1 MASRLRSLRQHPRF
15 RQGRGRERFPAA
27 DHWVAGRRGRRSRG
41 AHRRLRAP
49 ARRDRSRWELT
60 LRAGTGGPDAR
71 VELIVIGA
79 GAAGLWAAARA
90 AELGCEVLVL
100 EKTPRTGTKVLASG
114 GTRCNLTTTLGL
126 AEAARL
132 FGPAGERFLRG
143 ALRVLSPAN
152 VRERFEA
159 LGVPTVAEPLEK
171 IFPASHRARDVRD
184 ALEGWARGAGA
195 RIECDSAVLG
205 FEHANGEWRV
215 SLQDG
220 RVCRARKLC
229 VCPGGMSYPRTGT
242 TGDGYAWLAALG
254 LPLVEPVPALV
265 PLLSPEPWVRE
276 LAGVSL
282 QEVDVEL
289 RAPDGARV
297 AARTR
302 PIVFTHKGIS
312 GPGAMDLSEPVAREE
327 ARATGRAGRAARAHS
342 LRLDL
347 APALER
353 ERLQALL
360 ASLAGRPG
368 APLLARLARERARAA
383 APDRLRGR
391 SRRGAWRRLHASTSS
406 RAPRRHALV
415 EAVKGLAIPITG
427 TLGFDAGGGHR
438 RGSRAVGRRRRN
450 AAREGNRGALGVRGD
465 PRSVRP
471 HRRAQLPGRV
481 LDGRARRARRGA
493 GDRPPVRSGC
503 RGGDVRARDAAG
515 CAAATRGLGLLDDL
529 RDDGIQRSGARPAR
543 AAEARKQRHPL
554 AELGGGLGRDVLE
567 LEHAAVVAI
576 VSQ

>member
-1 MASRLRSLRQHPRF
+1 M
-15 RQGRGRERFPAA
+15 GA
-27 DHWVAGRRGRRSRG
+27 DA
-41 AHRRLRAP
+41 
-49 ARRDRSRWELT
+49 ARRHR
-60 LRAGTGGPDAR
+60 GPDAR
-71 VELIVIGA
+71 AQLIVIGA

-114 GTRCNLTTTLGL
+114 GTRCNLTTTLGSR
-126 AEAARL
+126 EAARL
-132 FGPAGERFLRG
+132 FGPAGARFLRG

-159 LGVPTVAEPLEK
+159 LGVPTVAEPLDK
-171 IFPASHRARDVRD
+171 VFPASHRARDVRD
-184 ALEGWARGAGA
+184 ALERWARGAGA

-205 FEHANGEWRV
+205 FERADGEWRV

-220 RVCRARKLC
+220 RVYRARKLC

-265 PLLSPEPWVRE
+265 PLVSPEPWVRE

-282 QEVDVEL
+282 QAVEVEL
-289 RAPDGARV
+289 RSPDGARV

-327 ARATGRAGRAARAHS
+327 ARARQGGRAARAHS

-347 APALER
+347 APALGR

-368 APLLARLARERARAA
+368 APLLAPSLATELALPRRLVARVLAQAGLAPGARVNELARA
-383 APDRLRGR
+383 
-391 SRRGAWRRLHASTSS
+391 
-406 RAPRRHALV
+406 RRHALV
-415 EAVKGLAIPITG
+415 EAVKGLAIPVTG
-427 TLGFDAGGGHR
+427 TWASSER
-438 RGSRAVGRRRRN
+438 RS
-450 AAREGNRGALGVRGD
+450 
-465 PRSVRP
+465 
-471 HRRAQLPGRV
+471 
-481 LDGRARRARRGA
+481 
-493 GDRPPVRSGC
+493 PPEVC
-503 RGGDVRARDAAG
+503 R
-515 CAAATRGLGLLDDL
+515 
-529 RDDGIQRSGARPAR
+529 
-543 AAEARKQRHPL
+543 
-554 AELGGGLGRDVLE
+554 
-567 LEHAAVVAI
+567 
-576 VSQ
+576 